1 MGFRQITSL
10 LLTPIL
16 LCSLALAQ
24 TQPVDSD
31 ADKAKK
37 KKEQDERVVQLLD
50 QAVGGAVSLR
60 LPQNRAVV
68 YAMSGDLYW
77 KLDEKRARELFRNS
91 AAEILSYNQEAEKER
106 REATAQNAM
115 NDLFDFRGDIRN
127 EILPLIANHDA
138 ELALEF
144 LVQTRPT
151 KLAEAMARVAMPNKP
166 TNDLLNMDRVKVSQE
181 LALEQQFALLA
192 ADENPDKA
200 IKLIKDSLSKGISAA
215 VLPLLQKLNKKDEKK
230 ATELAGEVIKKLVD
244 ADMTKG
250 FEEIQVAISFLQF
263 ASKPV
268 PAAANAK
275 EKQFAFTDAQIKD
288 LANKLVNAFLN
299 APKTLVMSS
308 LLQAAMSML
317 EKFAPDKI
325 ALLKQRKNENEANMP
340 PELKQ
345 SMDLQKLFD
354 PSATAEDILAQLPK
368 LSSEFEKSMA
378 YQSLSGKIGE
388 IEDEARA
395 KKLIDQIP
403 DEKTKANLLE
413 QFESKRIA
421 RTASAGKLDEAR
433 KLIGNLTNK
442 KTQIQRLVA
451 LAMDFHRKGG
461 EKDIENAKSLMKDAQ
476 ALTPEYAETTDEMN
490 DVMEVVKGY
499 AVIEPDN
506 AFRMFE
512 PIIDRINEHVQAS
525 ATLARFNPQNTNFKK
540 GELVLSVNGRRQDS
554 PLFQYIAQM
563 QMLGKADLDRMSA
576 VSDRFARSDAK
587 AIVKLYVLQGFLKVD
602 KNPPEKAAGQP
613 MNIVFN

>member
-1 MGFRQITSL
+1 MGLRQLTSAFL
-10 LLTPIL
+10 ALAF
-16 LCSLALAQ
+16 LCSLAVGQ
-24 TQPVDSD
+24 TQPTESN
-31 ADKAKK
+31 ADKEKK
-37 KKEQDERVVQLLD
+37 TKEQNERVVQLLD
-50 QAVGGAVSLR
+50 QAIGEAVSLR

-77 KLDEKRARELFRNS
+77 KFDEKRARELFRNS

-106 REATAQNAM
+106 REVTAQNM
-115 NDLFDFRGDIRN
+115 LSDIFEVRSELRT
-127 EILPLIANHDA
+127 EILPLVAAHDA
-138 ELALEF
+138 ELALEL
-144 LVQTRPT
+144 LVQTRPA
-151 KLAEAMARVAMPNKP
+151 KLAEAMARAAMPNKP
-166 TNDLLNMDRVKVSQE
+166 TNDLLNMDRLKVSQE

-215 VLPLLQKLNKKDEKK
+215 VLPLLQKLYKKDEKK
-230 ATELAGEVIKKLVD
+230 AIELAGDVIKKLVD

-250 FEEIQVAISFLQF
+250 FEDIQVAMSFLQF
-263 ASKPV
+263 ASKP
-268 PAAANAK
+268 PPAANAK

-288 LANKLVNAFLN
+288 LANKLANVFLN
-299 APKTLVMSS
+299 GPKTLVMSS
-308 LLQAAMSML
+308 LLPTAISML
-317 EKFAPDKI
+317 EKFVPDKI
-325 ALLKQRKNENEANMP
+325 ALLKARKAENEASMP

-345 SMDLQKLFD
+345 SMELQKLFD
-354 PSATAEDILAQLPK
+354 PSATPEDILAQLPK

-388 IEDEARA
+388 IEDEVRA

-413 QFESKRIA
+413 QFESTKIA

-451 LAMDFHRKGG
+451 LAMDFNRKGG
-461 EKDIENAKSLMKDAQ
+461 EKDIENAKALMKDAK

-490 DVMEVVKGY
+490 DVMEVVRGY
-499 AVIEPDN
+499 AVVEPDS

-540 GELVLSVNGRRQDS
+540 GELVLIVNGRRTDS
-554 PLFQYIAQM
+554 PLFQFIPQM
-563 QMLGKADLDRMSA
+563 QMLGKADLDRMNGASN
-576 VSDRFARSDAK
+576 RFARSDAK
-587 AIVKLYVLQGFLKVD
+587 AIVKLYVLQGFLKDD
-602 KNPPEKAAGQP
+602 KKLNEKAPGPA
-613 MNIVFN
+613 MNIIF